1 MPIGYARVST
11 RDQYLAL
18 HLDALTKVGCDTIY
32 QEKVSGASTSRSSSG
47 RLALAPPDTF
57 S

>member
-47 RLALAPPDTF
+47 RLALAPPDTI